1 MMPGSNTWPAGKQEK
16 RGTEMTIEVLDMRI
30 IDKKSGLVRL
40 IARDVSE
47 EHLQYL
53 ERYRD
58 DGFEEDLTYE
68 WFTQDQKQFNAMKRW
83 LKMQKATN
91 TAKTFGEAM
100 RAVEGIITQ
109 SPAGK
114 YRVWE

>member
-1 MMPGSNTWPAGKQEK
+1 MPSLRMSPQREEEK
-16 RGTEMTIEVLDMRI
+16 MTIEVLDMRI

-58 DGFEEDLTYE
+58 DGFEEDLTFE
-68 WFTQDQKQFNAMKRW
+68 WFTQDQRQFNAMKKW

-91 TAKTFGEAM
+91 SSKTFGEAM

-109 SPAGK
+109 SPAGR